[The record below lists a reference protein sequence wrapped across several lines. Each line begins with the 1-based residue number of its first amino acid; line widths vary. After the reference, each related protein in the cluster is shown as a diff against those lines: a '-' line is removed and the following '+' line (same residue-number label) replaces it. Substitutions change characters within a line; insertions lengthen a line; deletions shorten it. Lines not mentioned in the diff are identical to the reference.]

1 MQHINTRVG
10 CRMHEERVRR
20 GIQNSLFFRQAKQFS
35 DLIERRDDAGRIT
48 QLFFC
53 KRPVV
58 TVLAPFGK
66 DLVVLV
72 IIDAGVTENLTID
85 ASVKRGLDLRSNR
98 KLHVGDPHTNEFF
111 ILVRNDFLG
120 TGFEDMAAETVGVER
135 VGMESVNDLVEVV
148 YGRPRSIYS
157 LHSNPSLHWEQCC
170 FRLSSIAKNPFFLGH
185 RS

>member
-1 MQHINTRVG
+1 MNEEGVG
-10 CRMHEERVRR
+10 
-20 GIQNSLFFRQAKQFS
+20 
-35 DLIERRDDAGRIT
+35 GRIEDRELFGQT
-48 QLFFC
+48 KKFRDLVECRNDPRRNAQLFGRE
-53 KRPVV
+53 RPIVM
-58 TVLAPFGK
+58 VLAP
-66 DLVVLV
+66 LHEHIVVLTIV
-72 IIDAGVTENLTID
+72 NPGVSENLTID